1 MFATRNQWKKTCFGT
16 NGQFWEFWFLVLA
29 VQFTFNFKYHRSHTA
44 VFKFLEEHVLGIRP
58 KTKSY
63 AYKNV
68 ENIGT
73 VVRCLSAIQD
83 QAMRLRFSHD
93 KWQLLLSSEIFH
105 NLGLGFF
112 PVTQHRRTNGNVQI
126 DERVQNYWVQGI
138 IVPGRKHLNN
148 PFKST
153 LSYFMLIN

>member
-1 MFATRNQWKKTCFGT
+1 M
-16 NGQFWEFWFLVLA
+16 
-29 VQFTFNFKYHRSHTA
+29 
-44 VFKFLEEHVLGIRP
+44 LGIRP

-126 DERVQNYWVQGI
+126 DERVQNY
-138 IVPGRKHLNN
+138 
-148 PFKST
+148 
-153 LSYFMLIN
+153 